1 MQPEFQASPP
11 SLSPRF
17 GKPRHAA
24 QDFAQARLA
33 FETAE
38 IHHQRQAAK
47 RVAEHSRDAGDCRD
61 LLSMLGLANLP
72 VSTAVGVEGA
82 RR

>member
-11 SLSPRF
+11 SSPRF
-17 GKPRHAA
+17 DKSRHAA

-33 FETAE
+33 AE
-38 IHHQRQAAK
+38 ISELHQQRQAAR
-47 RVAEHSRDAGDCRD
+47 RVAERSRDAGDCLD

-72 VSTAVGVEGA
+72 VSTALAAEGA